1 MDVMRGEMV
10 EGELNRLIERRSR
23 QKDPDEEHELWRAS
37 ERAYFARRDE
47 EHCLERL
54 TYHEGQAAR
63 LSGALG
69 ALVAHHRAEA
79 EKYRALTEGEPRMT
93 EGHEHQL
100 EKETPEPLTSATPPG
115 RGRMPMWRR
124 TSTPSMR
131 QAASSS

>member
-1 MDVMRGEMV
+1 VDVMRGEMV
-10 EGELNRLIERRSR
+10 EGELGRLIERRSR
-23 QKDPDEEHELWRAS
+23 QKDPDEEHDLWRAS

-79 EKYRALTEGEPRMT
+79 EKYRALTEGEPQMT
-93 EGHEHQL
+93 EGHEH
-100 EKETPEPLTSATPPG
+100 
-115 RGRMPMWRR
+115 
-124 TSTPSMR
+124 STRLGTLGLPYGT
-131 QAASSS
+131 QAADEMLNALAEPSGADA